1 MKITAGLGS
10 IDEYIP
16 FVHAGAD
23 EFFCGCVPFWWS
35 EQYGTAMALNR
46 REVLHYGVQIGGLS
60 ELEILAEMVKEYRRP
75 VHLTFN
81 SLYYLPEQY
90 SQLAD
95 LMEQCME
102 IGFHSFILADPALLV
117 YLQERGIS
125 CEIHLSGELGEVNRK
140 MAEGFRQFPVKRLI
154 FHRKNTLED
163 MAGVIAHVRSLEKM
177 SMLTTNGTES
187 DIRMTE
193 AASMQ
198 PMEFEAFVLNELCQF
213 TGAFCNSLHCDE
225 MGHLCRVPYWVG
237 TVGEAKEPQLRQ
249 SSRLAEKRSV
259 GAEQSM
265 PDLED
270 YSVGAE
276 QSMSDREDYSAGE
289 EQSMP
294 DVEHSR
300 VDEKSMEDVDS
311 VDKYLPGRSGC
322 GLCALFQLQ
331 KVGITHLKLVGRGNF
346 TDAME
351 YDIRA
356 LRQALDVL
364 AESRTEEEYRA
375 KMQETLFPAGCSGA
389 CYYRDGK

>member
-10 IDEYIP
+10 IEEYIP

-81 SLYYLPEQY
+81 SLYYLPVQY
-90 SQLAD
+90 PQLAD

-102 IGFHSFILADPALLV
+102 IGFHSFIVADPALLV

-125 CEIHLSGELGEVNRK
+125 CEVHLSGELGEVNRK
-140 MAEGFRQFPVKRLI
+140 MAEGFRHFPVKRLI
-154 FHRKNTLED
+154 FHRKNTLDD

-177 SMLTTNGTES
+177 SMLTPNGTES
-187 DIRMTE
+187 DTRTAQE
-193 AASMQ
+193 ASMQ

-237 TVGEAKEPQLRQ
+237 TVGETKAAQLRQ
-249 SSRLAEKRSV
+249 ISRPAEKRSA
-259 GAEQSM
+259 GAGRSM
-265 PDLED
+265 PDT
-270 YSVGAE
+270 
-276 QSMSDREDYSAGE
+276 
-289 EQSMP
+289 
-294 DVEHSR
+294 EHRR
-300 VDEKSMEDVDS
+300 VDEESMEDVDS
-311 VDKYLPGRSGC
+311 VDNYLPGRSGC

-331 KVGITHLKLVGRGNF
+331 KAGITYLKLVGRGNF

-351 YDIRA
+351 RDIRA

-375 KMQETLFPAGCSGA
+375 KMLETLFPAGCSGV
-389 CYYRDGK
+389 CYYRGGK